1 MVTRQS
7 ELIRI
12 LDLLAADLPDPQ
24 WVALVDSDG
33 LVLASVPADAP
44 VNPESVSAMAAAS
57 AMMGER
63 ALREID
69 GGELRYTSVTGSK
82 WQLLTVALGKE
93 RLLSIGLGPGIPAH
107 TTFSALGQ
115 RVPEL
120 MRTLQ
125 KRFTTE

>member
-12 LDLLAADLPDPQ
+12 LELLAADLPDPE
-24 WVALVDSDG
+24 WVALVDNDG
-33 LVLASVPADAP
+33 LVVASVPADPP

-63 ALREID
+63 ALVEID
-69 GGELRYTSVTGSK
+69 GGELRYTSVTGSRR
-82 WQLLTVALGKE
+82 QLLTVALGKE
-93 RLLSIGLGPGIPAH
+93 RLLSIGLGPQVPPHA
-107 TTFSALGQ
+107 TFAALGQ

-125 KRFTTE
+125 KRFTT